1 MSSGKKQQAP
11 APAPAPV
18 YGSSQQSQSF
28 TPWDKAMPGYNAIA
42 SQMAKMAALGPQYVR
57 PDAMTLEG
65 LGALQRAVPGMEQAN
80 QAALGNYQFLSNAAD
95 VANNPYVQEMMGA
108 NQQQVNQNLQRNLLP
123 GIQNAAGAAGAM
135 GGSRMGL
142 AQGQA
147 LGDTSRNLA
156 NTNAQMML
164 GAYGQGL
171 GAQQAALAGLGG
183 LQQGMLAPALAL
195 HGGGQIMEG
204 YEQNRINAP
213 WQFMQNM
220 GAATQFLSPLGKNVG
235 IADSGPAG
243 SFGGG
248 SGGTPWTGAPPGSAP
263 FNPAPTIQPPG
274 NGGKAPPPQYYG

>member
-1 MSSGKKQQAP
+1 
-11 APAPAPV
+11 
-18 YGSSQQSQSF
+18 
-28 TPWDKAMPGYNAIA
+28 
-42 SQMAKMAALGPQYVR
+42 MAALGPQYVK

-65 LGALQRAVPGMEQAN
+65 LGALRRAVPGMEQAN

-95 VANNPYVQEMMGA
+95 VANNPYVQGMMSA
-108 NQQQVNQNLQRNLLP
+108 NQQQVNQNLTRNLLP

-171 GAQQAALAGLGG
+171 NAQQSALSSLGG

-195 HGGGQIMEG
+195 QGGGQIMEG
-204 YEQNRINAP
+204 YEQNRLNAP

-220 GAATQFLSPLGKNVG
+220 GAATQYLSPLGKNVG
-235 IADSGPAG
+235 MAESGPSG
-243 SFGGG
+243 SFGAG
-248 SGGTPWTGAPPGSAP
+248 SGTPWTPPGAANPWAP
-263 FNPAPTIQPPG
+263 GTPGNGPPLVQPPG